1 VHAVERSGAYAFDG
15 RIYLVD
21 TDDYALV
28 IGTRGE
34 VIGEGHDFSTYVR
47 EYLGRDA
54 LE

>member
-1 VHAVERSGAYAFDG
+1 MSVEQSGAYTVDG
-15 RIYLVD
+15 RVYLVD

-28 IGTRGE
+28 LDAQGE
-34 VIGEGHDFSTYVR
+34 VIGEGHDFSRYIR